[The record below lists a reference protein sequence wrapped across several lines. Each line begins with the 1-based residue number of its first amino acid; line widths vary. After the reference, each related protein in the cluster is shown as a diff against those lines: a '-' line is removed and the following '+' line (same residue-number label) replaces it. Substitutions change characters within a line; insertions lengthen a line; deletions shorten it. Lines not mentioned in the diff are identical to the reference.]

1 MEGAKPRQAG
11 QPREQSSKWPY
22 IVGLGIILGSEYLV
36 RDILLPMPARD
47 ADIGIAMAV
56 EWLVLLALLAYWLP
70 RVEGK
75 GLASIGLS
83 RFRWRYLWLGAVVYL
98 LATLAMMGSGLV
110 VQSMG
115 LPTIRSLQPMI
126 KGYSTL
132 TLVGLFFT
140 GTFVEE
146 VFYRGYLVE
155 RVTSLVGRRWVAALF
170 SWLAFTG
177 VHLRFFGLG
186 PTLDVSVLSAALVL
200 LYLRERSIWPCVVV
214 HGLNGLFAYLV
225 FPLLMP

>member
-1 MEGAKPRQAG
+1 MERPTRSQAG
-11 QPREQSSKWPY
+11 WSGIRASKWPY
-22 IVGLGIILGSEYLV
+22 ILGLGAVLGSEYLS
-36 RDILLPMPARD
+36 RDILLPIPARD
-47 ADIGIAMAV
+47 IHIGIAIAV
-56 EWLVLLALLAYWLP
+56 EWLVLLALLAYWVP
-70 RVEGK
+70 KVESR
-75 GLASIGLS
+75 GLLSIGVGQ
-83 RFRWRYLWLGAVVYL
+83 FRWRHLWLGAGAYL
-98 LATLAMMGSGLV
+98 LATLVMAGSGFML
-110 VQSMG
+110 QSVG

-132 TLVGLFFT
+132 TLVCLFLT

-155 RVTSLVGRRWVAALF
+155 RVTALTGRRWLAALL

-186 PTLDVSVLSAALVL
+186 PTLDVSVFAAALVL
-200 LYLRERSIWPCVVV
+200 LYLKERSIWPCVVA

-225 FPLLMP
+225 FPLFIP